1 MKQQR
6 KDFDEGAV
14 GSGTGRVC
22 MGVKGGI
29 GSASRVVKIKEKEY
43 TVGAL
48 LMSNFGSYGN
58 LRIGGKPV
66 AVPPR
71 EEDGKTVEPEKDK
84 GSVIIVLGTDL
95 PLSSRQLNRVAKR
108 ATVGLARVGSYLGN
122 GSGDIAVAF
131 STANRIPHYCEEG
144 LVDIKMTH
152 DDALDCVFEAVAE
165 AVEEAVIS
173 SLYHAKTTSG
183 IRGKVIHSVCEY
195 L

>member
-1 MKQQR
+1 M
-6 KDFDEGAV
+6 
-14 GSGTGRVC
+14 
-22 MGVKGGI
+22 
-29 GSASRVVKIKEKEY
+29 
-43 TVGAL
+43 
-48 LMSNFGSYGN
+48 
-58 LRIGGKPV
+58 
-66 AVPPR
+66 
-71 EEDGKTVEPEKDK
+71 
-84 GSVIIVLGTDL
+84 
-95 PLSSRQLNRVAKR
+95 
-108 ATVGLARVGSYLGN
+108 GLARVGSYLGN
-122 GSGDIAVAF
+122 GRGDIAVAF